1 MEPFQAKLVAAATGS
16 TLTAVTMTP
25 FDLVKTRLQTQPPRT
40 QGVHHVNTHSHVC
53 CQPTSVPCV
62 RDLPPA
68 VRARAMSTFAHTVP
82 QELVCIWDRGVFRTE
97 RVNGFYDAVRHVWRA
112 EGIRG
117 LWKGTGTTLV
127 IGVPSSTAYM
137 LTYDYFLR
145 QVLPVVIP
153 YPSVV
158 PLAAGISARVIVSS
172 VVSPLELIR
181 TNLQSTP
188 RLPDTP
194 HTLRS
199 VLDSLSGLVR
209 ANGVQHLWRGL
220 GPTLW
225 RDVPFSG
232 FYWASYEGM
241 KRYLERRGRSGLS
254 VAFVCGATSGTAAA
268 LLTSPFDVLK
278 TRRQALVMSTT
289 TGQQT
294 GALRLL
300 QQIVRTEG
308 LSTLFAGMGPRIAKV
323 APACGIM
330 IACYEGLGRTLTKPE
345 NYA

>member
-16 TLTAVTMTP
+16 TLTALTMTP
-25 FDLVKTRLQTQPPRT
+25 FDVVKTRLQTQPPGT
-40 QGVHHVNTHSHVC
+40 QGVPHISAHSVC
-53 CQPTSVPCV
+53 CQPTAVPCV
-62 RDLPPA
+62 RGLPPSTY
-68 VRARAMSTFAHTVP
+68 ARGMSTFAHAIP
-82 QELVCIWDRGVFRTE
+82 QELVCIFDRGVFRTE
-97 RVNGFYDAVRHVWRA
+97 RVNGFYDAVRHVWKA

-117 LWKGTGTTLV
+117 LWKGVGTTFL
-127 IGVPSSTAYM
+127 IAVPSSTAYM
-137 LTYDYFLR
+137 LTYDYLLR

-158 PLAAGISARVIVSS
+158 PLVAGVSARSVVSA
-172 VVSPLELIR
+172 VVSPLELVR

-188 RLPDTP
+188 KLPDAP

-199 VLDSLSGLVR
+199 VLGSLGALVR
-209 ANGVQHLWRGL
+209 ERGVGHLWRGL

-241 KRYLERRGRSGLS
+241 KRRLEQRGQSGPS

-278 TRRQALVMSTT
+278 TRRQALIMSMPR
-289 TGQQT
+289 QQT
-294 GALRLL
+294 RALPLL
-300 QQIVRTEG
+300 RQIVRTEG
-308 LSTLFAGMGPRIAKV
+308 GSVLFAGLGPRIAKI

-330 IACYEGLGRTLTKPE
+330 IACFETIGRRLTKDE
-345 NYA
+345 DRL